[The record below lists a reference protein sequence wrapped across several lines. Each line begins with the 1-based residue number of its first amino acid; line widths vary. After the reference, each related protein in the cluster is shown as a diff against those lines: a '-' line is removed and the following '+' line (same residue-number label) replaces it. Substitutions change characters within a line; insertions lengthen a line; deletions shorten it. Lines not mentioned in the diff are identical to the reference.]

1 MWKSVCPKL
10 PMRNNFITQEYYVKG
25 LEFEVLGDYGDYLML
40 KREEVE
46 LHFFLFEALDPYQNY
61 GQIYIRVEDIKKIYS
76 GIRVVIYRLLEDKPW
91 GQREFSLLD
100 PDHNLITF
108 GEDIPSLK

>member
-10 PMRNNFITQEYYVKG
+10 PMRVKFITQEYYVKG
-25 LEFEVLGDYGDYLML
+25 LGFEVTVDYLML
-40 KREEVE
+40 KKDEVE
-46 LHFFLFEALDPYQNY
+46 LYFFLFEALDPYQNY
-61 GQIYIRVEDIKKIYS
+61 GQIYIRVEDIRKIYS
-76 GIRVVIYRLLEDKPW
+76 DIKVEAHGKLEEKHW

-108 GEDIPSLK
+108 GESIHSL